1 MLGGGG
7 GGGQGECER
16 RSEAFVKIQNIF
28 FWGGGVGWGGGGTG
42 RIWGV
47 RVDVNEEV
55 TFFVIYLFIFFL
67 GGGGGKGGVRSDVWV
82 GEGG

>member
-1 MLGGGG
+1 MLGGGGGGGG

-28 FWGGGVGWGGGGTG
+28 LFFLGGGAGTG

-55 TFFVIYLFIFFL
+55 TFFVIYLFIFWGGRGESDQMFGWGR
-67 GGGGGKGGVRSDVWV
+67 GGGGG
-82 GEGG
+82 